1 MPSSVSI
8 RRMAGIYLIHIHSK
22 KERKKTEQKTKDND
36 NYVCK
41 NEKSMIDDGGD
52 IKQINMENKNK
63 EKK

>member
-1 MPSSVSI
+1 
-8 RRMAGIYLIHIHSK
+8 MAGIYLIHIHSK
-22 KERKKTEQKTKDND
+22 KKKKTEQKTKDND